1 MSDKSHLLE
10 PRYNQQILIAE
21 KHLQTK
27 AKGKGTKINKERI
40 GYLVEIGAQC
50 PICGIRFEG
59 GNHNTEHIFPSGLG
73 GENKNHNKIQMCVA
87 CNSARN
93 QILQLL
99 GHPPWY
105 DRYPENFEHVKKV
118 LIWCL
123 ITVEDGIH
131 SGKQVPEIHDKFMQ
145 YRTGGQEFPNKPT
158 KSFGPA
164 STWVVGDNPN
174 YLHNHSP
181 NNRTQSGKAPT
192 TSLTLSVFDW
202 IFGYKSKAKTPPSK
216 NLRKTTDER
225 AKAESEPKVE
235 RKLFTNLI
243 RDLIGEDSIYLQELG
258 KRIAVHQKE
267 NGMGDTTTKTFLK
280 SYGFGSKTGLLKAI
294 QMTLAGEV
302 VYNRES
308 QSPKIGLSTHPITK
322 FVNTHSGLRLPRE
335 PQAFSDILVWLSTSM
350 QDFENHIECRE
361 AIREANLLAKSPV
374 PLLLGLYKVFN
385 EDQEY
390 LEASKI
396 IVTIKPHQVCEKY
409 LEYYSNNK
417 ISGMDPAPATSEIK
431 EGLTKYMNAAI
442 SHLSAADEVA

>member
-27 AKGKGTKINKERI
+27 AKGKGSKINKERTD
-40 GYLVEIGAQC
+40 YLVKIGAQC

-131 SGKQVPEIHDKFMQ
+131 SGKQVSEIHDKFMQ

-181 NNRTQSGKAPT
+181 NSRTQSTKAPT
-192 TSLTLSVFDW
+192 TSLTLTVFDW
-202 IFGYKSKAKTPPSK
+202 IFGYKSRDTTKPKKVETRTIETEPEDQ
-216 NLRKTTDER
+216 NLRIKY
-225 AKAESEPKVE
+225 V
-235 RKLFTNLI
+235 
-243 RDLIGEDSIYLQELG
+243 
-258 KRIAVHQKE
+258 
-267 NGMGDTTTKTFLK
+267 TTK
-280 SYGFGSKTGLLKAI
+280 
-294 QMTLAGEV
+294 
-302 VYNRES
+302 
-308 QSPKIGLSTHPITK
+308 
-322 FVNTHSGLRLPRE
+322 SGLRLPRN
-335 PQAFSDILVWLSTSM
+335 PTIFANIIVWLTKNILDYEDHAACRDAIKQAGITS
-350 QDFENHIECRE
+350 NT
-361 AIREANLLAKSPV
+361 PV
-374 PLLLGLYKVFN
+374 PLLLALYKVFD
-385 EDQEY
+385 EEQQFEA
-390 LEASKI
+390 ASKHI
-396 IVTIKPHQVCEKY
+396 SASTPLQLCKDFCEF
-409 LEYYSNNK
+409 YSKNK
-417 ISGMDPAPATSEIK
+417 ISGMDPAPELSEIK
-431 EGLTKYMNAAI
+431 EGLTEYMNAAI
-442 SHLSAADEVA
+442 SHLSPQKKLLED